1 VPALPAWPSAP
12 AAWNAWSQG
21 RRLRLYR
28 LGVAVFAVVFVGLGL
43 ALLVVT
49 ALRGG
54 GAVGFV
60 VGALFVALGAARLH
74 LLRQR

>member
-1 VPALPAWPSAP
+1 MLCDTIAD
-12 AAWNAWSQG
+12 
-21 RRLRLYR
+21 RLHVFYR
-28 LGVAVFAVVFVGLGL
+28 LGVAVFAVVFVGLGF

-60 VGALFVALGAARLH
+60 VGALFVALGAGRLY
-74 LLRQR
+74 LLRKHGP

>member
-1 VPALPAWPSAP
+1 M
-12 AAWNAWSQG
+12 
-21 RRLRLYR
+21 RLYR
-28 LGVAVFAVVFVGLGL
+28 LGVALFAVVFVGLGF

-60 VGALFVALGAARLH
+60 VGALFIALGAARLH
-74 LLRQR
+74 LLQRR

>member
-1 VPALPAWPSAP
+1 M
-12 AAWNAWSQG
+12 
-21 RRLRLYR
+21 RLYR
-28 LGVAVFAVVFVGLGL
+28 LGVAIFAVVFVGLGL

-60 VGALFVALGAARLH
+60 VGALFVALGTARLH
-74 LLRQR
+74 LLRRR

>member
-1 VPALPAWPSAP
+1 VSGVAV
-12 AAWNAWSQG
+12 
-21 RRLRLYR
+21 RLYR

-74 LLRQR
+74 LLRRR